1 MINFA
6 WPWAFI
12 LLPLPYLVYRF
23 APPALAA
30 EEAALWVPQLSR
42 FGLARHEQSQAVRSK
57 IYKLLVLLC
66 WLLLVIACAR
76 PQWLGDPVDFPVSGR
91 DLMLAVDLSGSME
104 TADFEL
110 GGKAVERIKALKE
123 IAIPFIERRTGDR
136 MGLILFAD
144 QPYVQAPLTFD
155 LHTVKY
161 LLIEAAIGMAGKQTA
176 IGDAIGLAL
185 KRTTADD
192 AKQRVLILMTDG
204 ANTAGQLTPLKAAEL
219 AAKQGLKIYTIG
231 IGADEMQVRSFFFA
245 QTVNPS
251 ADLDEKTLTAIAE
264 QTGGRYFRAHNT
276 AELEQIYQMLDQL
289 EPAEREQDVYRPVS
303 DLFYWPLGLALAGA
317 LLMLLRD
324 SLPVIRRRR

>member
-1 MINFA
+1 MIHFA

-42 FGLARHEQSQAVRSK
+42 FGLARHEQSLAVRSK
-57 IYKLLVLLC
+57 LYKLLVLLC

-91 DLMLAVDLSGSME
+91 DLLLAVDLSGSME

-110 GGKAVERIKALKE
+110 RGQAVQRIDALRV
-123 IAIPFIERRTGDR
+123 IADDFIQRRTGDR
-136 MGLILFAD
+136 VGLILFAD

-155 LHTVKY
+155 LSTVRI
-161 LLIEAAIGMAGKQTA
+161 LLGEAAIGMAGKQTA

-185 KRTTADD
+185 KRTTADE

-204 ANTAGQLTPLKAAEL
+204 ANTAGQLTPQKAAEL

-231 IGADEMQVRSFFFA
+231 IGADEMQVRNFFFS

-289 EPAEREQDVYRPVS
+289 EPAEREQDRYRPVS
-303 DLFYWPLGLALAGA
+303 DLFYWPLGLALGGA

-324 SLPVIRRRR
+324 SIPVIGRRG